1 MTDVRADDI
10 RDSDL
15 DGDERLPWLEAVEDE
30 ERGPSAGKLIA
41 ALVVGLVAIGVIVGG
56 LFWLGNRSG
65 GGATGGG
72 SGEIIAAPE
81 GDYKVRPENPGG
93 MQLDNRG
100 TAQVAASEGA
110 ETNASLDRGQTPEA
124 PVTRPQA
131 PATNG
136 AQARPQPAQVAP
148 PVQTPQ
154 PAPGRPAP
162 AQPAPQQARLSGQLI
177 QVGAFPSEAVA
188 NSEWARMTQR
198 FPYLRGLQHNV
209 ITYQRG
215 NQTFY
220 RLRLGGNDAR
230 AVCARLR
237 AASQPCYDVPAGQ

>member
-15 DGDERLPWLEAVEDE
+15 DGDDRLPWLEAVEDE

-65 GGATGGG
+65 AGATGGG
-72 SGEIIAAPE
+72 NAEIIAAPE

-100 TAQVAASEGA
+100 TAQTAASEGT

-124 PVTRPQA
+124 PVTRPQT
-131 PATNG
+131 PATNA
-136 AQARPQPAQVAP
+136 AQTRPQPAQVAP
-148 PVQTPQ
+148 TVPPVQQ
-154 PAPGRPAP
+154 APGRP
-162 AQPAPQQARLSGQLI
+162 QPATPQPRLSGPLI

-188 NSEWARMTQR
+188 NAEWARMTQR

-220 RLRLGGNDAR
+220 RLRAGGSDAR

-237 AASQPCYDVPAGQ
+237 GANQPCYDVPAGQ